1 MFENFFAKFGQGGEL
16 VGREWFGI
24 YRGEEIFNEP
34 SYTLEYSSKAR
45 KRALKGNHLLL
56 MKSGW
61 NETPLT
67 RAV

>member
-16 VGREWFGI
+16 VDREWFGT
-24 YRGEEIFNEP
+24 YRGEEIFDEP

-45 KRALKGNHLLL
+45 KRASKGYYSLL

-61 NETPLT
+61 KETLLI
-67 RAV
+67 